1 MDESKTRWWVLISTT
16 LVVLLIDQISKRV
29 VVENMLL
36 GESVTVIDP
45 VFRITR
51 SFNTGAAF
59 GFLPEAGDLFLVI
72 AIIVIIG
79 LFFYYPRL
87 PADARITRLA
97 TGMVCG
103 GALGNAFDRIQY
115 EHVVDF
121 IHYRI
126 PGMISNVSNLAD
138 HAIVFGVILIM
149 IDSWLQERREAQAA
163 AAQAHADDAA
173 ATDADDSSSEQE
185 SLVS

>member
-16 LVVLLIDQISKRV
+16 VTVLLIDQISKRV
-29 VVENMLL
+29 VVDNMLL
-36 GESVTVIDP
+36 GESISVIDP
-45 VFRITR
+45 IFRITR

-72 AIIVIIG
+72 AIVVIIG

-87 PADARITRLA
+87 PADARITRVA
-97 TGMVCG
+97 MGMVCG

-126 PGMISNVSNLAD
+126 PGVISNVSNLAD

-149 IDSWLQERREAQAA
+149 IDSWLQERRDAQAA
-163 AAQAHADDAA
+163 AAQADAA
-173 ATDADDSSSEQE
+173 PVDADDSSSEKE
-185 SLVS
+185 TMVS